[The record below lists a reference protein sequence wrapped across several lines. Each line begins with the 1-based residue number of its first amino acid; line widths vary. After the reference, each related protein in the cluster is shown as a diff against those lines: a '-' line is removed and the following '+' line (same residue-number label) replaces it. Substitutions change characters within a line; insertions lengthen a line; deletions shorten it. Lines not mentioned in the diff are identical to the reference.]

1 MCSWRGVGTLVVCV
15 ALLLLS
21 LPGWAQGPV
30 DPAGSAEAAAPREVP
45 VLRPALPP
53 LPPGSRVGRIEVVV
67 EGELWQEQVT
77 LTRVRVGDPFTPEV
91 ARRALRELNDLG
103 RFASAAAE
111 VVHEGSLLVL
121 RLRVVPRR
129 TVANVRLEGSALARD
144 ELLTQAEV
152 LVGMELTAP
161 DLPKIAARV
170 RAAHAEYGYTS
181 AKARALVVDTDD
193 PRAVLLS
200 IVVDAGPPTTV
211 KSRSFSVVPA
221 VNRARV
227 EHFFSAYEVDL
238 GDPASPRALLE
249 ADEALAEEL
258 RLAGFHHASVSHR
271 VAYRGSDASL
281 IVDIDAGPLVVLKFS
296 RNDTFDEALLESE
309 LLDERTDDW
318 SPFALNAKLLEFYQ
332 RRGFLDVESA
342 VEVRKS
348 DDGSL
353 NELWFHLREGAPVR
367 VGQRHYPCL
376 TGPLEAAEIDAEID
390 GFLAEELPGDDFL
403 EAVNPAAVEPS
414 LGGVERGA
422 VAPYRIEPWRH
433 YVPEVYERA
442 LEHVQDLYRS
452 KGYLSA
458 EVGPAVLVR
467 ARCDPRT
474 QPGTCR
480 PLEPAHL
487 PQYACSYDDI
497 GLPLAESV
505 ATGSQC
511 NSDSRK
517 SVRCSESVELV
528 IPIKLGPL
536 TRLYDVAFTGNH
548 ALIER
553 ELFEVAELEPGTPV
567 SLVEVE
573 AARQRLLE
581 RYAEEAYAFAEI
593 SSSLELSYDHTR
605 GRVLFDIVEREQ
617 VRVSRI
623 EIRGARR
630 TQEGLIRRRVA
641 LETGGLYRRSLVRRT
656 EEQLANLGVFASVTV
671 GFADPYVP
679 AREKVVVIQLSE
691 KNFQYVDTR
700 SGFSTGDG
708 VRFTF
713 EYGHRSIAGSAIQF
727 TLRSQL
733 GILPIALI
741 FEKDV
746 RDKFEELSL
755 VERLER
761 RNSVSVEFPEIGLG
775 PRFRLTVE
783 GLDVRDNS
791 RDFGITKDAA
801 LLTLHYRP
809 GRQLSLQLGGSL
821 ELNDAR
827 IFGQEQK
834 GALEDYVQNNPQLRN
849 VFRVPEGTTVA
860 LAQRIEVAWDRRDQ
874 PLEPTSGTFV
884 AAGVEHVN
892 ANPVEEDQS
901 AGMQGDS
908 GVFAATPSDFL
919 RYTNR
924 VAGYV
929 RLRDDGLSLAAS
941 FRWGLIQQLTR
952 ESRTYPDRLF
962 FMGGFDTVRGFL
974 QDAMIPEDIAQR
986 LLESARDP
994 ACSSAMPPDSC
1005 LTTNE
1010 VVIRGG
1016 DFFVNPR
1023 VELRVPLGQTLRTA
1037 VFVDSGN
1044 LWTTTESSAI
1054 ELDRLRLRYAVGAGL
1069 RVGTPVGPLVF
1080 DYGINVERFLDAILP
1095 ERRNQRFWEEFG
1107 AFHFS
1112 IGVF

>member
-1 MCSWRGVGTLVVCV
+1 MCSWRGVRTLVVCV

-21 LPGWAQGPV
+21 APSLAQR
-30 DPAGSAEAAAPREVP
+30 SAEPANAPDESAASNERVTPREIP
-45 VLRPALPP
+45 SLGPPLPA

-67 EGELWQEQVT
+67 EGELWQEQVA
-77 LTRVRVGDPFTPEV
+77 LTRVRVGDPFTAEV
-91 ARRALRELNDLG
+91 ARRALRELGDMG
-103 RFASAAAE
+103 RFASAVAE
-111 VVHEGSLLVL
+111 VVHAGSLLVL

-129 TVANVRLEGSALARD
+129 TVASVRLEGSALGRE

-152 LVGMELTAP
+152 MVGMELTEQ

-170 RAAHAEYGYTS
+170 AAAHAENGYTS

-200 IVVDAGPPTTV
+200 IVVDAGSPLTV

-221 VNRARV
+221 ANRARI
-227 EHFFSAYEVDL
+227 ERFFSEYEVDL
-238 GDPASPRALLE
+238 GDLASPQALLA
-249 ADEALAEEL
+249 ADDALAEEL
-258 RLAGFHHASVSHR
+258 RLAGFHHANVSHR
-271 VAYRGSDASL
+271 LAHRGYDASL

-296 RNDTFDEALLESE
+296 RNDTFDEALLEGE

-318 SPFALNAKLLEFYQ
+318 SPFALNAKLSEFYQ
-332 RRGFLDVESA
+332 QRGFLDVESS

-353 NELWFHLREGAPVR
+353 MELWFHVREGAPVR
-367 VGQRHYPCL
+367 VERRHYPCL
-376 TGPLEAAEIDAEID
+376 TGPLDAAEIDSEID
-390 GFLAEELPGDDFL
+390 GFLAEELPGDDFF
-403 EAVNPAAVEPS
+403 EAVNPNAVDPS
-414 LGGVERGA
+414 FGGIERGA
-422 VAPYRIEPWRH
+422 VVPYRVEPWQH
-433 YVPEVYERA
+433 FVPEVYERA

-458 EVGPAVLVR
+458 EVGPAIPVR
-467 ARCDPRT
+467 TRCDPRA

-480 PLEPAHL
+480 PLAPVRL
-487 PQYACSYDDI
+487 PQFGCSYDEI
-497 GLPLAESV
+497 GLPLAETV
-505 ATGSQC
+505 EQGSQC
-511 NSDSRK
+511 ASDTRK
-517 SVRCSESVELV
+517 SVTCSERADLV

-536 TRLYDVAFTGNH
+536 TRLYDVAFAGNR
-548 ALIER
+548 ALIEQ

-593 SSSLELSYDHTR
+593 STPLELSYDHTR
-605 GRVLFDIVEREQ
+605 GRVLFEIVEREQ

-630 TQEGLIRRRVA
+630 TQEGLIRRRIA
-641 LETGGLYRRSLVRRT
+641 LEAGGLYRRSLVRRT
-656 EEQLANLGVFASVTV
+656 EEQLATLGVFASVTV

-679 AREKVVVIQLSE
+679 AREKVVVIQVSE

-809 GRQLSLQLGGSL
+809 GRELSLQLGGSL

-860 LAQRIEVAWDRRDQ
+860 LAQRVELAWDRRDQ
-874 PLEPTSGTFV
+874 PLEPSSGTFV

-892 ANPVEEDQS
+892 ANPVEEEQT
-901 AGMQGDS
+901 AGTPEDS

-929 RLRDDGLSLAAS
+929 RLREDGLSLAAS
-941 FRWGLIQQLTR
+941 FRWGLIQQLTA

-1037 VFVDSGN
+1037 FFVDSGN
-1044 LWTTTESSAI
+1044 LWTSTESSAF
-1054 ELDRLRLRYAVGAGL
+1054 EELRLRYAVGAGL

-1095 ERRNQRFWEEFG
+1095 ERETQ
-1107 AFHFS
+1107 
-1112 IGVF
+1112 

>member
-1 MCSWRGVGTLVVCV
+1 MCSWRGVMTLVACV
-15 ALLLLS
+15 AFLLQS
-21 LPGWAQGPV
+21 SPGLAQ
-30 DPAGSAEAAAPREVP
+30 GSAEPTAPREIP
-45 VLRPALPP
+45 TLGPALPP
-53 LPPGSRVGRIEVVV
+53 LPPGSRVGRVDVVV

-77 LTRVRVGDPFTPEV
+77 LTRVRVGDPFTAEV
-91 ARRALRELNDLG
+91 ARRALRELGDMG
-103 RFASAAAE
+103 RFASIAAE
-111 VVHEGSLLVL
+111 VVHDGSLLVL
-121 RLRVVPRR
+121 RLRVTPRR
-129 TVANVRLEGSALARD
+129 TVASVRLEGSALGRD
-144 ELLTQAEV
+144 ELLSQAEV
-152 LVGMELTAP
+152 AVGMEVTAD

-170 RAAHAEYGYTS
+170 RAAHKENGYPS

-200 IVVDAGPPTTV
+200 IVVEPGPPLTV
-211 KSRSFSVVPA
+211 ESRSFSVVPA
-221 VNRARV
+221 ANRAQI
-227 EHFFSAYEVDL
+227 EHFFSDYDVGL
-238 GDPASPRALLE
+238 GDHASPQALTE

-258 RLAGFHHASVSHR
+258 RLAGFHHARVSHR
-271 VAYRGSDASL
+271 LAHRGTEASL
-281 IVDIDAGPLVVLKFS
+281 IVDINAGPLVVLKFS
-296 RNDTFDEALLESE
+296 RNDTFDATLLEGE
-309 LLDERTDDW
+309 LLDERTDDR
-318 SPFALNAKLLEFYQ
+318 SPFALNGKLLEFYQ
-332 RRGFLDVESA
+332 RRGFLDVETS
-342 VEVRKS
+342 VEVRKT

-353 NELWFHLREGAPVR
+353 TELWFHVREGAPVQ
-367 VGQRHYPCL
+367 VEQRHYPCL
-376 TGPLEAAEIDAEID
+376 TGPLDAAELDSEID

-403 EAVNPAAVEPS
+403 QAVNPAAVDPS
-414 LGGVERGA
+414 FGGAERGA
-422 VAPYRIEPWRH
+422 VAPHRIEPWRY

-458 EVGPAVLVR
+458 EVGPASLVR
-467 ARCDPRT
+467 TRCDPRA
-474 QPGTCR
+474 QPGVCR
-480 PLEPAHL
+480 PLAPPRL
-487 PQYACSYDDI
+487 PEYACSYDDI
-497 GLPLAESV
+497 GLPVTEVVSP
-505 ATGSQC
+505 GSQC
-511 NSDSRK
+511 SSDSRK
-517 SVRCSESVELV
+517 SVTCSDGAELV

-548 ALIER
+548 ALLEQ
-553 ELFEVAELEPGTPV
+553 ELFEVAELEPGAPV

-581 RYAEEAYAFAEI
+581 RYAEEAYAFVEI
-593 SSSLELSYDHTR
+593 STALDLSYDHTR
-605 GRVLFDIVEREQ
+605 GRVSFEIVEREQ

-623 EIRGARR
+623 EITGARR

-641 LETGGLYRRSLVRRT
+641 LEAGGLYRRSLVRRT
-656 EEQLANLGVFASVTV
+656 EEQLATLGVFASVTV

-713 EYGHRSIAGSAIQF
+713 EYGHRSIGGSAIAL

-733 GILPIALI
+733 GFLPIALI

-755 VERLER
+755 IQRLER
-761 RNSVSVEFPEIGLG
+761 RNSITLEFPEIGLG
-775 PRFRLTVE
+775 PRFRLTLE

-801 LLTLHYRP
+801 LLTLLYRP
-809 GRQLSLQLGGSL
+809 GRQLSVQLGGSL

-834 GALEDYVQNNPQLRN
+834 GALEDYVENNPQLRN

-860 LAQRIEVAWDRRDQ
+860 LAQRVEVAWDRRDQ
-874 PLEPTSGTFV
+874 PLEPSSGTFI
-884 AAGVEHVN
+884 AGGIEHVN
-892 ANPVEEDQS
+892 ANPVEEDET
-901 AGMQGDS
+901 AGTLEDS

-924 VAGYV
+924 LAGYL

-941 FRWGLIQQLTR
+941 FRWGLIQQLTA
-952 ESRTYPDRLF
+952 ESSTYPDRLF

-1044 LWTTTESSAI
+1044 LWTTTKSSAF
-1054 ELDRLRLRYAVGAGL
+1054 DPFRLRYAFGAGL

-1095 ERRNQRFWEEFG
+1095 DRENQRFWEEFG